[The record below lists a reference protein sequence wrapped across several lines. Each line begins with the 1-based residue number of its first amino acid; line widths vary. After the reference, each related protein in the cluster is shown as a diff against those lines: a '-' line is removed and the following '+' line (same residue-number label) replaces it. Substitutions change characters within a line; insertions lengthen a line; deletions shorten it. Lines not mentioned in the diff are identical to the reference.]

1 MEELHIQSSSD
12 LPNNTLIFRFEF
24 RFGYNIEVQPND
36 PLDAY
41 YNSLSPLYILLY
53 LQDNYAPSTNKYR
66 KKTKREYKQGNI
78 IPSPGSVPLSSDLS
92 NAPSQIWLDG
102 SRDHQLCIFK
112 MLIAQSRTGRIDF
125 YH

>member
-24 RFGYNIEVQPND
+24 RFGYNMEVQPND
-36 PLDAY
+36 PLDPY

-78 IPSPGSVPLSSDLS
+78 IPSPGSVPLSSD
-92 NAPSQIWLDG
+92 P
-102 SRDHQLCIFK
+102 CIGK
-112 MLIAQSRTGRIDF
+112 MIIGHL
-125 YH
+125 